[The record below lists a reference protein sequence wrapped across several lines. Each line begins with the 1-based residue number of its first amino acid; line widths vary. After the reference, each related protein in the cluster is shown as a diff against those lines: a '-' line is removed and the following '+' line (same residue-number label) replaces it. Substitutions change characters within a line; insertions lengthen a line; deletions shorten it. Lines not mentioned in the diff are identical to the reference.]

1 MFLVS
6 CKNFI
11 VTCVRHIKSVDLF
24 HQAAALAYTTM
35 FALVPLL
42 VIALLLLGVLPVFS
56 GFRVDVEQYLLSH
69 LVIESVDN
77 IKQYLVTFIHQA
89 HDLSVSGMGVL
100 AISSLVLFFDI
111 GSAFDKIW
119 QVDKISK
126 SYFSTMLSVVFF
138 LFVPVFFACTIGFEY
153 YLANFFHNINLS
165 TAIVLNSYTFLVSAF
180 IFSVF
185 YKVIPSLKVKSI
197 AAGFGGIIAA
207 VLFILFRKVF
217 VLYFEYF
224 SNYKILYG
232 ALYAIPV
239 FMLWLYL
246 SWLIILLGAV
256 VSYIF
261 QKNYAS

>member
-1 MFLVS
+1 MFIVS

-11 VTCVRHIKSVDLF
+11 VMCVRHIRSVDLF

-35 FALVPLL
+35 FSLVPLL

-56 GFRVDVEQYLLSH
+56 GFRVDVEQYFLSH

-77 IKQYLVTFIHQA
+77 IRQYLGAFIYQA

-100 AISSLVLFFDI
+100 AISSLVLFFEI
-111 GSAFDKIW
+111 SSAFDKIW
-119 QVDKISK
+119 RADKVSK
-126 SYFSTMLSVVFF
+126 SYLSAILVVVFF
-138 LFVPVFFACTIGFEY
+138 LFVPLFFACALGFEY

-165 TAIVLNSYTFLVSAF
+165 TAIILNSYTFF
-180 IFSVF
+180 ISVFVFSVF
-185 YKVIPSLKVKSI
+185 YKVIPSIKVKSI
-197 AAGFGGIIAA
+197 AAGFGGIIASL
-207 VLFILFRKVF
+207 LFILFRKIF

-261 QKNYAS
+261 QENYAN